1 MGELAIL
8 NVGEGDTKLSFD
20 PGKPAEVERAKSVV
34 MDMIRRGFVL
44 LIEIGEQDGE
54 PIYRRAKG
62 FDPATCEY
70 IIAGSPG
77 EGELANDEK
86 PAATPRRGR
95 QATTRKRPPDKRIPA
110 ASVKATAVSRTA
122 GG

>member
-8 NVGEGDTKLSFD
+8 NVGVGDTKLSFD
-20 PGKPAEVERAKSVV
+20 PGKPAEVERAKGVV
-34 MDMIRRGFVL
+34 MDMLKRGFVL
-44 LIEIGEQDGE
+44 LIEVGERDGE
-54 PIYRRAKG
+54 PLYQRAKG
-62 FDPATCEY
+62 FDPETCEY

-77 EGELANDEK
+77 DHGASDEQK
-86 PAATPRRGR
+86 PTRAPRRESR
-95 QATTRKRPPDKRIPA
+95 RTTRRIPA